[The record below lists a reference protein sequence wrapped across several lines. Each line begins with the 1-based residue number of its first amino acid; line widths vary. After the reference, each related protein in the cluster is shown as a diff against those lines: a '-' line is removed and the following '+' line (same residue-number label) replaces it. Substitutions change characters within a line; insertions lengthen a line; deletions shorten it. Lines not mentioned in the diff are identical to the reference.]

1 MSQQSLDRCLSEW
14 EDDLFLSERED
25 DLEEFLSEREDDL
38 ELELRLDLDPPRDS
52 EDRIL
57 DPEEPFL
64 DPEEREL
71 VVRPDRAA
79 SLATALAWEAC

>member
-1 MSQQSLDRCLSEW
+1 MSQQSLDRC
-14 EDDLFLSERED
+14 LSERED

-38 ELELRLDLDPPRDS
+38 ELELRLDLDPLRDSEDLTRDLEEPPRDS
-52 EDRIL
+52 EDRI
-57 DPEEPFL
+57 L